1 MACPLDLRGSS
12 VAEIGAA
19 SAFCGML
26 RLAFGKGT
34 ANQRAACRAAHI
46 GAWAK
51 GLAHEHAVVPLV
63 SGDPRIEAERPGRTE
78 RAVAAGLILD
88 PVIERVMPWQ
98 CGGRADGSRAC
109 AGLGADGMLAEHP
122 AELVFTADETTQEL
136 AVSSRRG
143 DHSATRFGREIT
155 DAERLAG
162 IAQARCIGKLAV
174 EVIVERFGIGAAQ
187 AEIDQQLLIMTA
199 VVAETA
205 DVPGR
210 EGRVATARKAA
221 LQSCNKSSTKRA

>member
-1 MACPLDLRGSS
+1 
-12 VAEIGAA
+12 
-19 SAFCGML
+19 
-26 RLAFGKGT
+26 
-34 ANQRAACRAAHI
+34 
-46 GAWAK
+46 
-51 GLAHEHAVVPLV
+51 
-63 SGDPRIEAERPGRTE
+63 
-78 RAVAAGLILD
+78 
-88 PVIERVMPWQ
+88 MPWQ

-210 EGRVATARKAA
+210 EGRVATACKAA
-221 LQSCNKSSTKRA
+221 LHGVIAIAQQRIEPVVARAHGERVDFGGCGLALRTLDHVGAKYPFGGRCQPHRLVGADALALLPVHQLALGVTDFPVVIA